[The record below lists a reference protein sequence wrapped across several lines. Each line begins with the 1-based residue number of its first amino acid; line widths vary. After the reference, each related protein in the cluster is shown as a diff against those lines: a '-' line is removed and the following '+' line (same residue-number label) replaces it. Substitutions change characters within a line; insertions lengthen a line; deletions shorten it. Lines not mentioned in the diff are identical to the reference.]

1 MRTATVFRRNTNLNI
16 TVPWAVTRD
25 SRGTVFGQPL
35 VRNNCGCQGVSAS
48 TTVMSILLRS
58 CRRLFTPYFSQSCQK
73 EHWVLD
79 ELPATCAATPGG

>member
-35 VRNNCGCQGVSAS
+35 RRNNCGCQGVSIDNCHEH
-48 TTVMSILLRS
+48 TV
-58 CRRLFTPYFSQSCQK
+58 
-73 EHWVLD
+73 EVV
-79 ELPATCAATPGG
+79 PATFHTVFLPKLSEGTLAVG